1 MSKVVL
7 ITGASSG
14 IGKSIAAYLSGKGM
28 LVYGTSRTKKEE
40 SLLPYKMIALNVLDI
55 ESIQKAVATIIEKRR

>member
-14 IGKSIAAYLSGKGM
+14 IGKAIAEYLQSNNYV
-28 LVYGTSRTKKEE
+28 VYGTSRNPDNVKDVDFN
-40 SLLPYKMIALNVLDI
+40 MIAFVLFLK
-55 ESIQKAVATIIEKRR
+55 QPKQLPKPPNNF